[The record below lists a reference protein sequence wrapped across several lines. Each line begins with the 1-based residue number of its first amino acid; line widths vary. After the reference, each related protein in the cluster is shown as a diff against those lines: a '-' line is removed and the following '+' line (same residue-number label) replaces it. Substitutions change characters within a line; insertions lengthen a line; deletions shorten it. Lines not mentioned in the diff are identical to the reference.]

1 MNDRFPVGVPVRID
15 AAIAYSDDLIALI
28 VGRTGRINPVLILT
42 DSAWVDLDEALPPEY
57 GNRGGVYATAVTP
70 ITPERNTMSDTIT
83 TTRSTTRVTRNALT
97 EIEPNGAQA
106 GDKVRCDVIEPGSLM
121 AAYQG
126 KVATV
131 IHRESNGGLFA
142 KFEQPH
148 TPGGASEWYLAEWTP
163 LPEVGTR
170 VTVTAVNQG
179 AAPEYRE
186 WAVGREATFHSV
198 ERGGLFVKFDTLPA
212 FMTPRVDEH
221 VLVEAFTWGG
231 DAVVAEPV
239 VEAAPVKSV
248 AERDRDAR
256 RAYDRMVEAVNDMA
270 VEQEWCGQFEE
281 WAERHDVPVTRSC
294 SKDYSLTI
302 DLTYEIDADTIATL
316 FAESTRGNHD
326 DVNADCAT
334 VVSTV
339 YVSVTTDEDPSD
351 MDSYEVESALHDAG
365 YENWSEWEIT
375 TWDEV

>member
-1 MNDRFPVGVPVRID
+1 MN
-15 AAIAYSDDLIALI
+15 
-28 VGRTGRINPVLILT
+28 
-42 DSAWVDLDEALPPEY
+42 
-57 GNRGGVYATAVTP
+57 
-70 ITPERNTMSDTIT
+70 DTIT
-83 TTRSTTRVTRNALT
+83 TTRSTTRVTRNAIT

-106 GDKVRCDVIEPGSLM
+106 GDKVRCDLIEPASLM
-121 AAYQG
+121 AACQG

-131 IHRESNGGLFA
+131 IHRESNGGLYA

-148 TPGGASEWYLAEWTP
+148 IPGGSSEWYLSAWTP
-163 LPEVGTR
+163 LPEFGTR
-170 VTVTAVNQG
+170 VTVTAVAD
-179 AAPEYRE
+179 AATPEYRE
-186 WAVGREATFHSV
+186 WAVGRQATFHSV
-198 ERGGLFVKFDTLPA
+198 ERGQLFVKFDSLPA
-212 FMTPRVDEH
+212 FMTPRGDDP

-231 DAVVAEPV
+231 GAADVAEP
-239 VEAAPVKSV
+239 AADVPVKSV

-281 WAERHDVPVTRSC
+281 WAERHDVPVTRTC
-294 SKDYSLTI
+294 AKDYSLTI

-316 FAESTRGNHD
+316 FSENTRGNHD
-326 DVNADCAT
+326 DVNADPAQ

-339 YVSVTTDEDPSD
+339 YVTVTTDMDPSD
-351 MDSYEVESALHDAG
+351 MDSYEVESALHDSG